1 MTKQEFLEYYKNNK
15 TVVIGVP
22 IIVFILL
29 LDLLVLKPA
38 RLKKQEERNAANRGV
53 AAQPA
58 AATSAAPVSA
68 SSSGAPK
75 SPIQMPEPLRPPSYP
90 ALSEKV
96 ETRFQLTKV
105 FPYSPNERNIFT
117 RGEKKIEIIPQIMD
131 DEEQTIDNYE
141 RPDISYHG
149 FFSIGSDR
157 IAILKSSDE
166 LMLTRIGNMLK
177 SSPFRLGSVFPDRVV
192 IIDTSET
199 SREFEVALSEKPSE
213 GGNKP

>member
-1 MTKQEFLEYYKNNK
+1 
-15 TVVIGVP
+15 
-22 IIVFILL
+22 
-29 LDLLVLKPA
+29 
-38 RLKKQEERNAANRGV
+38 
-53 AAQPA
+53 
-58 AATSAAPVSA
+58 
-68 SSSGAPK
+68 
-75 SPIQMPEPLRPPSYP
+75 EPLRPPSYP

-105 FPYSPNERNIFT
+105 FPYSPTERNIFT
-117 RGEKKIEIIPQIMD
+117 RGEKKIEIIPQIV
-131 DEEQTIDNYE
+131 DEEEAVETYE

-157 IAILKSSDE
+157 IAILKSADE